1 MGQKWG
7 GKELKLNTFG
17 AVGNENI
24 NFTSEIISPF
34 SGMLS
39 YTKLWFLGISMSK
52 LNLAK
57 YAQCFGSF

>member
-1 MGQKWG
+1 MEGLFCKKQKVN
-7 GKELKLNTFG
+7 KNLNS
-17 AVGNENI
+17 
-24 NFTSEIISPF
+24 TSEIISPF

-57 YAQCFGSF
+57 YAQCLGSF